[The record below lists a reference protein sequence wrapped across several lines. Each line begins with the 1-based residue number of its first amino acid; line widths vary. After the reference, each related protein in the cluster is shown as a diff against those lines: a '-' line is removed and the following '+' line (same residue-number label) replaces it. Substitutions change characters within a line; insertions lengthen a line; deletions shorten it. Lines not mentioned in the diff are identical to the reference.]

1 MNSPAAT
8 PSASDR
14 YQRLDA
20 WLEVCPNGTILLK
33 TAKVELG
40 QGILIALRQIVAEE
54 LNLPLG
60 RVEVLSGD
68 TKESPLEAGTVGSM
82 SIETSGI
89 VFRRMA
95 ILHLSFRPI

>member
-1 MNSPAAT
+1 MQVRCSHKHTARNSTIDRRPCFERGFIMNSPAAT

-14 YQRLDA
+14 YQRLNA

-60 RVEVLSGD
+60 RVEVLSGA
-68 TKESPLEAGTVGSM
+68 TKESP
-82 SIETSGI
+82 
-89 VFRRMA
+89 
-95 ILHLSFRPI
+95 